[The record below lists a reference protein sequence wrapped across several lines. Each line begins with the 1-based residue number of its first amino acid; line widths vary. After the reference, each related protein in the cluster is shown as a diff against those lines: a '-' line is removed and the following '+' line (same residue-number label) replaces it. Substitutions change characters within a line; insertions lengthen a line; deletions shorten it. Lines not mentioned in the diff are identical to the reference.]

1 MKYSHTPVML
11 EEVLEGLRIKPG
23 GTYVDCTLG
32 GGGHSLEIARRLGP
46 GGRLVALDRDPEA
59 IEAGAERLAEYKEKV
74 LLVQK
79 SFSHLGEVLADFGI
93 VGNGAGRSAKSAW
106 PEHASHPHSCSER
119 RTVRGAKFI
128 SAEYSSGEC
137 RGQECSSQGSSRC
150 REGKGVDGVLFDL
163 GVSSYQFDNPKRG
176 FSYMHDAPLDMRM
189 DPGLRVSAE
198 DLVNKLAEDELA
210 SLIKTYGEERWAE
223 RIAKFICTEREKNR
237 ITTTG
242 HLVEVIKK
250 AIPAGAR
257 RKGPHPAKRTF
268 QALRIAV
275 NRELDELESALGQAV
290 DVLKHGGR
298 ICVITFHS
306 LEDRIVK
313 DKFKELA
320 SSCICPAHQPVCT
333 CNKKK
338 EIEIITKKPLTP
350 SKKEVEQNP
359 RARSAKL
366 RIAEKI

>member
-1 MKYSHTPVML
+1 MEYSHTPVML
-11 EEVLEGLRIKPG
+11 AEVLEGLKIKPG

-32 GGGHSLEIARRLGP
+32 GAGHSLEIARCLGP

-59 IEAGAERLAEYKEKV
+59 VKAGAERLAEYKEKV
-74 LLVQK
+74 LLVQE
-79 SFSHLGEVLADFGI
+79 SFSHLSEVLAGISI
-93 VGNGAGRSAKSAW
+93 VGGGAGQDVK
-106 PEHASHPHSCSER
+106 PFSHGRPGR
-119 RTVRGAKFI
+119 REIKGVNEKVKGVGGALRVDGTKG
-128 SAEYSSGEC
+128 AEGV
-137 RGQECSSQGSSRC
+137 
-150 REGKGVDGVLFDL
+150 EGIGGVDGILFDL
-163 GVSSYQFDNPKRG
+163 GVSSYQLDNPERG

-189 DPGLRVSAE
+189 DPGLKVSAQ

-210 SLIKTYGEERWAE
+210 SLIKTYGEECWAE
-223 RIAKFICTEREKNR
+223 RIAKFICEEREKNR

-275 NRELDELESALGQAV
+275 NQELEELENALGQAV
-290 DVLKHGGR
+290 DVLKPGGR
-298 ICVITFHS
+298 VCVITFHS

-320 SSCICPAHQPVCT
+320 SSCICPPGQPVCT

-338 EIEIITKKPLTP
+338 EIKIITKKPLTP
-350 SKKEVEQNP
+350 SKREVELNP

-366 RIAEKI
+366 RIAEKLLSRLPCC